1 MQLQTLLVGSLAA
14 LVAAN
19 DFMSGISDVTCGGK
33 KWDEDNVRAA
43 FIDGCTLY
51 ESNRTLGSNKYPH
64 EFRNRESLTFS
75 DEGPYMEY
83 PITEPG
89 YGTAKKGKKKS
100 EFSSTQLPFYPII
113 GRVKTFQKG
122 SVVSLLFSLPLFFS
136 WVC

>member
-14 LVAAN
+14 LVAARGVLE
-19 DFMSGISDVTCGGK
+19 GISDVTCGGK

-75 DEGPYMEY
+75 DEGPYMEF
-83 PITEPG
+83 PLTEPT
-89 YGTAKKGKKKS
+89 YGQAKKGKKNS
-100 EFSSTQLPFYPII
+100 EFSPTQLPVYPII
-113 GRVKTFQKG
+113 WA
-122 SVVSLLFSLPLFFS
+122 S
-136 WVC
+136 